1 MELKDVL
8 FDVQDGVGVMTMNR
22 PERLNANSPDMARSM
37 IGILSDLTPD
47 VRAIVLTGAGRA
59 FCAGGDVKKMG
70 SDLDDPDGRP
80 AWQRNHPER
89 HVATAF
95 WNSDRPIIAAVN
107 GPAVGLSLIHI

>member
-70 SDLDDPDGRP
+70 SDLDDPDVGQHGRGITQKDM
-80 AWQRNHPER
+80 WRRLFGIVTDQ
-89 HVATAF
+89 
-95 WNSDRPIIAAVN
+95 
-107 GPAVGLSLIHI
+107 L